1 MFPCSNPSDDAVG
14 QTAKSDQ
21 NSPGKRLA
29 LVVGVNR
36 YKHAKL
42 DPLEFAERDAEELA
56 KLLGGQGYRVVLMTA
71 AEGQRDAK
79 RLPTRQNIDLQVKEL
94 LKGVGRDDLIVVG
107 LAGHGIQPDGSAECF
122 YCPQDANPTIEPG
135 KGGEPARAAAPE
147 TLVRITGNQSGVEPP
162 QSKGLIQTLD
172 DSGIGRKLIFIDACR
187 NDTNTGRGRG
197 LGSNIVALPS
207 STYVM
212 LSCAA
217 RERSFETKKLGGG
230 HGAFFHFVLEG
241 LRGAAK
247 NEAGI
252 VTWNRLAE
260 YVYENVSATVPDVM
274 GGGAEQHPNELKNG
288 VGSVALLAVKP
299 DLSSSSASP
308 SSKSKPAMKGAGGA
322 RQSIASAPFTAATA
336 RKLQDDWASFI
347 GQPVQLTNSINM
359 KFQLIPPG
367 TFQMGSPTGEAGRSD
382 SEGPQHAVTIAQP
395 FYLGTFEVTQGEY
408 ERLMGT
414 NPSWFAR
421 TGDGK
426 DKVAGQDTSRFPVEY
441 VSWNDAVAFCDR
453 LNNSSAERQAGR
465 RYRLP
470 TEAEWEYACRAGT
483 GTPFHYGSASDA
495 TKANFDGEFTYGG
508 GAKGTDLKRTTTVGS
523 YPSNA
528 FGLFDMHGN
537 LWEWCQDRWH
547 DNYEGAPTDGSAW
560 EAGGDAT
567 RRVLRGGSWLYFP
580 WDARS
585 ANRFWFTPDFRINFM
600 GFRVVCVIGVRTP

>member
-1 MFPCSNPSDDAVG
+1 MPRVASLVVGIGLVLGFVFVGFHAAPG
-14 QTAKSDQ
+14 QTAKSTEK
-21 NSPGKRLA
+21 SAGKRLA

-71 AEGQRDAK
+71 AEGQRDPK

-94 LKGVGRDDLIVVG
+94 LKDVGRDDLIVVG

-135 KGGEPARAAAPE
+135 KGGEPAAPE

-187 NDTNTGRGRG
+187 NDTSTGRGRG

-247 NEAGI
+247 NDAGV

-260 YVYENVSATVPDVM
+260 YVYDNVSIKVPEVM
-274 GGGAEQHPNELKNG
+274 GGGAEQHPNEKKNG
-288 VGSVALLAVKP
+288 DPSVALLTVKVP
-299 DLSSSSASP
+299 P
-308 SSKSKPAMKGAGGA
+308 RP
-322 RQSIASAPFTAATA
+322 RPNFASAPFNAATA
-336 RKLQDDWASFI
+336 KKLQDDWASFI

-367 TFQMGSPTGEAGRSD
+367 TFQMGSPTGEAERSAD
-382 SEGPQHAVTIAQP
+382 EGPQHAVTIAQP

-408 ERLMGT
+408 ERLMET

-426 DKVAGQDTSRFPVEY
+426 DKVAGQDTSRFPVEK
-441 VSWNDAVAFCDR
+441 VSWEDAVAFCDR
-453 LNNSSAERQAGR
+453 LNNSSAEKQAGR

-483 GTPFHYGSASDA
+483 VTPFHYGSASDA
-495 TKANFDGEFTYGG
+495 TKANFDGNLAYGG
-508 GAKGTDLKRTTTVGS
+508 GAKGTYLQRTTTAGS

-528 FGLFDMHGN
+528 FGLSDMHGN
-537 LWEWCQDRWH
+537 VWEWCQDPWH
-547 DNYEGAPTDGSAW
+547 ANYDGAPTDGSAW
-560 EAGGDAT
+560 EAGGNAT
-567 RRVLRGGSWLYFP
+567 LRVLRGGSWYFYP
-580 WDARS
+580 GFARCAYRVRGS
-585 ANRFWFTPDFRINFM
+585 PVGRCSSV